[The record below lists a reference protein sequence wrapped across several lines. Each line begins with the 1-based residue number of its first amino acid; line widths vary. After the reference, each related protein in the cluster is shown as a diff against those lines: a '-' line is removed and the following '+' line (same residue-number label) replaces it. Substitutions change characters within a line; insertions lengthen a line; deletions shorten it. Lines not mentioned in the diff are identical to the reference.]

1 MKTAPAAEAARAMR
15 TLAID
20 TATEVLAIA
29 ADDGAA
35 RASLCLRRGLAHAP
49 VLLPLVD
56 RLLAE
61 LGLAAADLELVV
73 CSVGPGS
80 FTGIRIGLATAK
92 GIALA
97 TGCPLVGVS
106 TLDALALPWAGIAG
120 DVWSVID
127 ARKGRWYAAG
137 YRGGRRCTEYLDAA
151 PDDLRERIAAG
162 PGPTIVAG
170 PDAQRVAD
178 GLRGVAVTDLFD
190 PLAVL
195 RSGRER
201 FAADGAD
208 PSSLKPLYLRRSEA
222 EIEAERRDGR

>member
-1 MKTAPAAEAARAMR
+1 MR

-20 TATEVLAIA
+20 TATEVLALC

-35 RASLCLRRGLAHAP
+35 RASLALRHGLQHSPA
-49 VLLPLVD
+49 LLPLAD

-61 LGLAAADLELVV
+61 LGFAAGDLELVV

-92 GIALA
+92 GIAFA

-106 TLDALALPWAGIAG
+106 TLDVLALPWACFAG

-137 YRGGRRCTEYLDAA
+137 YREGRRVTEYLDLA
-151 PDDLRERIAAG
+151 PDDLRARFAAG
-162 PGPTIVAG
+162 TGRILLAG
-170 PDAQRVAD
+170 PDAPRFAE
-178 GLRGVAVTDLFD
+178 GLPGISATDLFD
-190 PLAVL
+190 PAAVL
-195 RSGRER
+195 KAGRDR
-201 FAADGAD
+201 FASEGAN
-208 PSSLKPLYLRRSEA
+208 PQSLKPLYLRQSEA
-222 EIEAERRDGR
+222 EIEAGRRDGR

>member
-1 MKTAPAAEAARAMR
+1 MK

-20 TATEVLAIA
+20 TATEVLALC

-35 RASLCLRRGLAHAP
+35 RASLCLRRGLQHSPA
-49 VLLPLVD
+49 LLPLAD

-61 LGLAAADLELVV
+61 LGFGAGDLDLVV

-92 GIALA
+92 GIAFA

-106 TLDALALPWAGIAG
+106 TLDALALPWAGFPG
-120 DVWSVID
+120 GVWAVID

-137 YRGGRRCTEYLDAA
+137 YRHGRRITGYLDLA
-151 PDDLRERIAAG
+151 PDDLAARLAAG
-162 PGPTIVAG
+162 PAPVLLAG
-170 PDAQRVAD
+170 PDAPRFAG
-178 GLRGVAVTDLFD
+178 GLAPSSAAAVSAVDLFD
-190 PLAVL
+190 PAAVL
-195 RSGRER
+195 KVGLDR

-208 PSSLKPLYLRRSEA
+208 PESLKPLYLRQSDA
-222 EIEAERRDGR
+222 EIEAGHGR